1 MLKVLCLYNGPEFS
15 TSERTCLEQLAG
27 QVMDRHRISGEVDL
41 ILSDD
46 SQLRRLNSTF
56 RGIDRSTD
64 VLSFDYTPRGET
76 PEIQAPIEGV
86 RGEIYISRER
96 AASQAADSGIGE
108 LEEIGRLMVHAL
120 LHIAGFDHDTPEKL
134 AFMESETALFTSP
147 TPQTVLADSV
157 ARKE

>member
-1 MLKVLCLYNGPEFS
+1 MLRVLCRCDEPEF
-15 TSERTCLEQLAG
+15 TDPARLYLEQLAER
-27 QVMDRHRISGEVDL
+27 VMDRHRISGDIDL

-56 RGIDRSTD
+56 RGIDRTTD
-64 VLSFDYTPRGET
+64 VLSFDYTASDDP
-76 PEIQAPIEGV
+76 PEMSPSIEGV

-96 AASQAADSGIGE
+96 AASQAADIGVGVI
-108 LEEIGRLMVHAL
+108 EEIGRLMVHAL
-120 LHIAGFDHDTPEKL
+120 LHIAGFDHDTPKKL
-134 AFMESETALFTSP
+134 AFMESETDMLTNP

>member
-1 MLKVLCLYNGPEFS
+1 MLRVLCRHNGSEFS
-15 TSERTCLEQLAG
+15 ASARTYLEQLAG
-27 QVMDRHRISGEVDL
+27 RVMDRHRISGEVDL
-41 ILSDD
+41 VLSDD
-46 SQLRRLNSTF
+46 RQLRRLNSTF

-64 VLSFDYTPRGET
+64 VLSFDYTPNRET

-96 AASQAADSGIGE
+96 AASQAADLGVDE

-120 LHIAGFDHDTPEKL
+120 LHIAGFDHDTPKKL

>member
-1 MLKVLCLYNGPEFS
+1 MLKVLCRCDEPEFAAS
-15 TSERTCLEQLAG
+15 ARTYLEQLAG
-27 QVMDRHRISGEVDL
+27 RVMDRHRISGDIDL

-56 RGIDRSTD
+56 RGIDRTTD
-64 VLSFDYTPRGET
+64 VLSFDYTASDEP
-76 PEIQAPIEGV
+76 PEIPGTIEGV

-96 AASQAADSGIGE
+96 AASQAVDMGVGE

-134 AFMESETALFTSP
+134 AFMESETDMLTNP

>member
-1 MLKVLCLYNGPEFS
+1 MLKVLCRHNEPEFS
-15 TSERTCLEQLAG
+15 ASEGTYLEQLAG
-27 QVMDRHRISGEVDL
+27 RVMDRHRISGKVDL

-56 RGIDRSTD
+56 RGIDCSTD
-64 VLSFDYTPRGET
+64 VLSFDYTPSVET

-96 AASQAADSGIGE
+96 AASQAADLGVGE

-134 AFMESETALFTSP
+134 ALMESETAVFTSP

>member
-1 MLKVLCLYNGPEFS
+1 MLKVLCCDEPEFAAS
-15 TSERTCLEQLAG
+15 ARPYLKQLAG
-27 QVMDRHRISGEVDL
+27 RVMDRHRISGDIDL

-56 RGIDRSTD
+56 RGIDHTTD
-64 VLSFDYTPRGET
+64 VLSFDYSASDES
-76 PEIQAPIEGV
+76 PEMPATIEGV
-86 RGEIYISRER
+86 RGEIYISRAR
-96 AASQAADSGIGE
+96 AASQAADMGVGE

-134 AFMESETALFTSP
+134 AFMEWETNMFTSP
-147 TPQTVLADSV
+147 NPQTVLAGSV

>member
-1 MLKVLCLYNGPEFS
+1 MLRVLCRFDEPEFVS
-15 TSERTCLEQLAG
+15 SVRPYLEQLAER
-27 QVMDRHRISGEVDL
+27 VMERHRIDGDINL

-56 RGIDRSTD
+56 RGIDRTTD
-64 VLSFDYTPRGET
+64 VLSFNYAESDTPPRNL
-76 PEIQAPIEGV
+76 AAIEGV
-86 RGEIYISRER
+86 RGEIYISRDR
-96 AASQAADSGIGE
+96 ASSQAAEMNIGE

-134 AFMESETALFTSP
+134 VFMESETDVLTSQ
-147 TPQTVLADSV
+147 TPQTVLAGSV